1 MDIQAIQHAIEAH
14 HWDYP
19 GKLIPNE
26 VEFIHTTDLIMIKN
40 KSIPSIQANKV
51 VRFASQQ
58 PLETALHFFQN
69 IPFSWWV
76 PSQQK
81 QLIRA
86 IINHNFSCIDEY
98 VGFALQLPNFP
109 IPELQQFY
117 NFIDV
122 KHDEDIAKLVDV
134 SIAIW
139 DYPPSA
145 RDNLFQQR
153 KSYIEASGES
163 SGYIICCDGNVAIG
177 YANYRYSHDG
187 SVVYLNGSGVL
198 STYRKRGIYK
208 HLVYKRLQDAKEKGI
223 ILATCQ
229 ARSGHSA
236 PILEKLGFTTYET
249 YLQFARM

>member
-1 MDIQAIQHAIEAH
+1 MDIETIQNAIEAH

-19 GKLIPNE
+19 AQLIPNE

-40 KSIPSIQANKV
+40 KNIPSIQTNKV

-58 PLETALHFFQN
+58 PLETALRFFQN

-81 QLIRA
+81 ELITA
-86 IINHNFSCIDEY
+86 IINHKFACIDEY
-98 VGFALQLPNFP
+98 VGVALQLSSFHIPDLPNT
-109 IPELQQFY
+109 Y
-117 NFIDV
+117 SFIDV
-122 KHDEDIAKLVDV
+122 KTDEDIAKLVDV
-134 SIAIW
+134 SITIW

-163 SGYIICCDGNVAIG
+163 SGYIICCDGNVAVG

-198 STYRKRGIYK
+198 PTYRKQGIYK
-208 HLVYKRLQDAKEKGI
+208 HLVYKRLQDAKEKGA

-229 ARSGHSA
+229 ARKGHSA
-236 PILEKLGFTTYET
+236 PILEKLGFTPYET

>member
-1 MDIQAIQHAIEAH
+1 MDIETIQNAIEAH

-19 GKLIPNE
+19 AKLIPNE

-51 VRFASQQ
+51 VRFTSQQ
-58 PLETALHFFQN
+58 PLETALDFFQH

-81 QLIRA
+81 ELIRA
-86 IINHNFSCIDEY
+86 ITKQNFVGIDEY
-98 VGFALQLPNFP
+98 VGFALQLSNFH
-109 IPELQQFY
+109 IPDLPQLCH
-117 NFIDV
+117 FIDV
-122 KHDEDIAKLVDV
+122 KTDEDIAKLVDV

-139 DYPPSA
+139 DYPPSV

-163 SGYIICCDGNVAIG
+163 SGYIIYCDGNVAVG

-187 SVVYLNGSGVL
+187 SVVYFNGSGVL
-198 STYRKRGIYK
+198 STHRNQGIYK
-208 HLVYKRLQDAKEKGI
+208 HLVYKRLQDAKEKGV

-229 ARSGHSA
+229 ARAGHSA
-236 PILEKLGFTTYET
+236 PILEKLGFTPYET

>member
-1 MDIQAIQHAIEAH
+1 MDIETIQNAIEAH

-19 GKLIPNE
+19 AKLIPNA
-26 VEFIHTTDLIMIKN
+26 VEFIHTTDLIMLKN
-40 KSIPSIQANKV
+40 ESIPSIQANKV

-58 PLETALHFFQN
+58 PLETALRFFQN

-81 QLIRA
+81 ELITA
-86 IINHNFSCIDEY
+86 ITNHNFACIDEY

-109 IPELQQFY
+109 IPKSQQLY
-117 NFIDV
+117 HFIDV
-122 KHDEDIAKLVDV
+122 KTDEDIAKLVDV

-139 DYPPSA
+139 DYPASA

-153 KSYIEASGES
+153 KSYIEASCES
-163 SGYIICCDGNVAIG
+163 SGYIICCDGNAAVG
-177 YANYRYSHDG
+177 YANFRYSHDR

-198 STYRKRGIYK
+198 PTYRKQGIYK
-208 HLVYKRLQDAKEKGI
+208 HLVYKRLQDAKEKGV

-229 ARSGHSA
+229 ARAGHSA
-236 PILEKLGFTTYET
+236 PILEKVGFTPYET